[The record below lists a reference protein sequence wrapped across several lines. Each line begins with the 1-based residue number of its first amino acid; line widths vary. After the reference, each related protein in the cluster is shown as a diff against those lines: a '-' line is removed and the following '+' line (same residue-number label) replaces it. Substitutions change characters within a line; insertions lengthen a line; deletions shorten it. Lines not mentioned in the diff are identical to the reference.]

1 MSGFYCRPQGKHA
14 ASPPRAFLPQNKPGL
29 QYGVCH
35 SLLPTGPGTCEKGQ
49 LTGTPVG
56 TYEER
61 AVYYQEK
68 PNIQVWGG
76 GRVLFFVFLRPA
88 LQNSTHESALP
99 VRAHT
104 SHSVHASPPAH
115 SRPGASSHLI
125 LNHWTTSLL
134 FEGWEAWL
142 LFQDEK
148 SLSLDTSQVSIKSTL
163 PLWRL
168 QAAV

>member
-1 MSGFYCRPQGKHA
+1 MQQA
-14 ASPPRAFLPQNKPGL
+14 QPGL
-29 QYGVCH
+29 SFPRIGQAFGMETCH

-56 TYEER
+56 TCAER
-61 AVYYQEK
+61 AVDYQEK
-68 PNIQVWGG
+68 PNIQVGG
-76 GRVLFFVFLRPA
+76 GMSCFLFFLRPA

-104 SHSVHASPPAH
+104 LHSVHASPPTH

-125 LNHWTTSLL
+125 LNHWTASLL
-134 FEGWEAWL
+134 FEGWEGWL
-142 LFQDEK
+142 LFQDGK
-148 SLSLDTSQVSIKSTL
+148 SLALDTSQVSIKSTL